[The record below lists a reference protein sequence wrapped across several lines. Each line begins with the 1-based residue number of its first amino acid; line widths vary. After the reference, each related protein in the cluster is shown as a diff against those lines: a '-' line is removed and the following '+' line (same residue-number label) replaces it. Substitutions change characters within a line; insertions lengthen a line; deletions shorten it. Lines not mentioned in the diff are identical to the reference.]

1 MWNSRFTPDALKIR
15 SAIAQLL
22 NMQRSGKK
30 PVNCIPCAKRKVKC
44 DKEQPCGHCKRRKG
58 DVCEYPDPNTGFGRA
73 GSAEA
78 QASASRIEKLEQYVR
93 RLGGDLS
100 AIGNEDEGD
109 IGSDQRSKRRR
120 IDAST
125 TVTAA
130 TTDGSGVKS
139 FMSKRPGLPANGTA
153 IVDDDGQTTYVEA

>member
-1 MWNSRFTPDALKIR
+1 
-15 SAIAQLL
+15 
-22 NMQRSGKK
+22 MQRSGKK

-58 DVCEYPDPNTGFGRA
+58 DICEYPDPNTGFGRA
-73 GSAEA
+73 GSAEV

-93 RLGGDLS
+93 RLGGDPS
-100 AIGNEDEGD
+100 AIGDDEDGD
-109 IGSDQRSKRRR
+109 DGSEDRSKRRK

-125 TVTAA
+125 AGTAS
-130 TTDGSGVKS
+130 TTDGSSVKT

-153 IVDDDGQTTYVEA
+153 LVDDNGQTTYVEA